1 MLYGLAFLPVDDVP
15 AGMAHLRTLVPNGAD
30 PLIDYF
36 DATYVTGRYR
46 QARGQ
51 VNGNAI
57 RMRRVPPPFSPA
69 SWNVHQ
75 VTVDGGQRTNNVC
88 EGWNNK
94 FAHLVGHQ
102 HPSVWKCI
110 KAFQFAHEATDT
122 LLQQAATG
130 QPPGKR
136 IRRGY
141 VHFFPGVSNI
151 QPDYYT
157 WVPKRPGALKSG
169 CLHVWVLKRPG
180 A

>member
-1 MLYGLAFLPVDDVP
+1 MLDGLAFLTVDDVP

-51 VNGNAI
+51 VNGNAS
-57 RMRRVPPPFSPA
+57 RMQKVPPPFSPA

-75 VTVDGGQRTNNVC
+75 VTVDGGQRTNNVY

-102 HPSVWKCI
+102 HQSVWKCI
-110 KAFQFAHEATDT
+110 KAFQADHEATDT
-122 LLQQAATG
+122 LPQQAATG
-130 QPPGKR
+130 QPPRKR
-136 IRRGY
+136 IRRAY
-141 VHFFPGVSNI
+141 VQIHTRLSTLCEEYANGTRPIPEFLRGVGHI
-151 QPDYYT
+151 
-157 WVPKRPGALKSG
+157 VRF
-169 CLHVWVLKRPG
+169 
-180 A
+180 